1 MATASLRI
9 DLDAIL
15 SNWRALDALSAQTT
29 ETAAVVKA
37 DGYGLGA
44 QRIVR
49 MLSRA
54 GCKTF
59 FVACAEEGAQIREA
73 AGETAQIFVLSGH
86 CPGDTEMIGD
96 LGLTPVLNSVEQMH
110 RHFEALPGAPFGI
123 QLDTGMN
130 RLGFEATDWLAVAPM
145 VLAAGPKLIMSH
157 LACADEPDHPMNARQ
172 LAEFRRMTEGMNVP
186 RSLSATGGILL
197 GPEYHFDIVRPGIG
211 LYGGR
216 PYEAGKPAVTLSIPV
231 IQTRDVQ
238 PGETVGYSNGWTAEA
253 PSRIAT
259 LAAGYADG
267 LSRRFGAIAT
277 LWDGATSCPVVGR
290 ISMDL
295 ITADITHLDE
305 IPKALDIL
313 GPGQRIDALADLIG
327 TIGYEILTSLG
338 RRYQRHYVG
347 GDA

>member
-73 AGETAQIFVLSGH
+73 AGEAAQIFVLSGH

-130 RLGFEATDWLAVAPM
+130 RLGFEATDWLSVAPA

-238 PGETVGYSNGWTAEA
+238 PGETVGYSNGWTATTPA
-253 PSRIAT
+253 RIAT

-267 LSRRFGAIAT
+267 LSRRLGGIAT
-277 LWDGATSCPVVGR
+277 LWDGTTSCPVVGR